1 MADLDW
7 LLSIFPDPAEDPDL
21 CVDLLALAARSG
33 LLPDFHNSVSDG
45 RWVAAVM
52 SDEELSERVSI
63 WASTSDKEV
72 PGWAAHVANA
82 VPDRAPYRRRRRAPK
97 DVEA

>member
-7 LLSIFPDPAEDPDL
+7 FLSMFPDPAEDPDL

-33 LLPDFHNSVSDG
+33 LLLDFHNSVTDG
-45 RWVAAVM
+45 RWVAAVV
-52 SDEELSERVSI
+52 SDEELSERVSF
-63 WASTSDKEV
+63 WAMSRPAEA
-72 PGWAAHVANA
+72 PGWAALVTKA
-82 VPDRAPYRRRRRAPK
+82 VPDRAPYRRRRRVPK